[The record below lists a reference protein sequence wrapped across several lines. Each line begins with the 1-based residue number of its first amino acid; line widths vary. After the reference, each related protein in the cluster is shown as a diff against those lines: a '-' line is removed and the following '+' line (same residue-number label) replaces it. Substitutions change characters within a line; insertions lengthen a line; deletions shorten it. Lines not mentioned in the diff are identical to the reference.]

1 MAQIKFIQHSGR
13 FEIVDLQVGE
23 NLMKGA
29 MANGVEGF
37 LGQCGGS
44 CSCATCHCYV
54 DEARL
59 GDLPEPAE
67 LELDML
73 EFVCAERRK
82 GSRLACQMVVSAR
95 IDGLTLTLPLSQI

>member
-23 NLMKGA
+23 KLLKEA

-37 LGQCGGS
+37 RGQCGGS

-59 GDLPEPAE
+59 GGLPGPAE
-67 LELDML
+67 LELNML
-73 EFVCAERRK
+73 KVVCAERRK

-95 IDGLTLTLPLSQI
+95 MDGLTLILPLSQI